1 MAVTSP
7 ASVHEDAGSISGLA
21 MNCGVDRRYSL
32 DPALLRLW
40 YRPATIAPIRPLA
53 WWNFHMPQVRLL
65 KERKKKERKERIGKE
80 RKGKEKAS
88 KDLRKRRSFPQGW
101 GTDEPGRK
109 GWGVR

>member
-1 MAVTSP
+1 
-7 ASVHEDAGSISGLA
+7 
-21 MNCGVDRRYSL
+21 
-32 DPALLRLW
+32 
-40 YRPATIAPIRPLA
+40 
-53 WWNFHMPQVRLL
+53 MPQVRLL